1 MSFFKLFLSASLTI
15 AFIWALGT
23 SRVVVSLEQTIVEDG
38 KEVVVPAKE
47 QFIPPLGKLL
57 SPSHG
62 FWQNAESKEPGFE
75 TSINHSSLSAPV
87 KVLYDDRM
95 VPHIFAKNLS
105 DAVFAQGY
113 VTASL
118 RLWQME
124 LQTHSAAGR
133 LAEILGTTTRMRE
146 ILVPRDLETRR
157 IGLPLGAKNAVE
169 HWAKSPEEF
178 KVVNTY
184 SEGINAYIHS
194 LSYSELPLM
203 YKLQDYRPEDWS
215 PLKTA
220 LLMKNMGRTLTSKDH
235 DFELTNV
242 LKELGV
248 AKFDQLY
255 QEYFLEQSPIILDSM
270 SYVQPIAVNEE
281 KPISLYLGMMGL
293 DSLTKALSPKGINEE
308 LLQKDKKKTSV
319 KKESQPKGLGSNN
332 WAVSGKKTAN
342 GNPILC
348 NDPHLD
354 LNLPSIWFEIQI
366 STPEFNAYGA
376 SLPGAP
382 GVISGFNEYIAWGV
396 TNVSH
401 DVRDWYAIQWKDAT
415 QKMYWFDSTYK
426 ASSMMVEEIKVRGA
440 ASVFDTIMMTHLGPI
455 ARSENG
461 QDFALRWTLHDASE
475 EPLTFMKL
483 LKGKNYADYKDAIR
497 HFSCPAQN
505 IVFAAKD
512 GDIAL
517 WTQGKL
523 PLRKKKQGRFVQQGT
538 SSAELWQGFIPQ
550 NDIPHEHNP
559 AKNFVAS
566 ANQHSV
572 NPNVYPYDFY
582 GYFEEYRGRYLNRRL
597 NEMNN
602 ITVKDMMALQYDAYS
617 VKAEDFMGLL
627 KQYLRKG
634 DLNKEELEMWHLIK
648 DWDYKYAK
656 EKIEPTV
663 FETWFDTLNYMV
675 YDEILSFEK
684 NKNPEE
690 KSTIRL
696 PEEYN
701 LLHLLKRDTANIV
714 IDLLTT
720 PEKRERVTDIITLV
734 FQNTCKNVPRDKAG
748 KILKWKDYR
757 ATTVQHLS
765 MVPAFSV
772 ADIDSDGHGSA
783 LNALGG
789 RPGPSWKMV
798 VELGEKIDAYGIYP
812 GGQSENPGSFYYKNM
827 LEKWMKGEHYK
838 LLFMKDENDK
848 QGKIIYEQNFFN

>member
-1 MSFFKLFLSASLTI
+1 MSFFKLFLSTSLTI

-23 SRVVVSLEQTIVEDG
+23 SRVVVSLEHTVVEDG

-62 FWQNAESKEPGFE
+62 FWQNAESKAPGFE
-75 TSINHSSLSAPV
+75 TSISHPYLSAPV

-95 VPHIFAKNLS
+95 VPHIFAQNLS

-124 LQTHSAAGR
+124 LQTHAAAGR
-133 LAEILGTTTRMRE
+133 LAEILGTTTKMRE

-169 HWAKSPEEF
+169 HWSKTPEEF
-178 KVVNTY
+178 KALTSY
-184 SEGINAYIHS
+184 SEGVNAYIHS

-248 AKFDQLY
+248 AQFDQLY
-255 QEYFLEQSPIILDSM
+255 QEYFLEQSPVILDSM
-270 SYVQPIAVNEE
+270 SYIQPVVVQQE

-293 DSLTKALSPKGINEE
+293 DSLTKALSPKSINEE
-308 LLQKDKKKTSV
+308 LFAKDKKKV
-319 KKESQPKGLGSNN
+319 KPKTQSQPKGLGSNN
-332 WAVSGKKTAN
+332 WAVSGEKTAN
-342 GNPILC
+342 GHPILC

-354 LNLPSIWFEIQI
+354 LNLPSIWFEVQI
-366 STPEFNAYGA
+366 STPEFNVYGA

-426 ASSMMVEEIKVRGA
+426 ASSMVVEEIKIRGA
-440 ASVFDTIMMTHLGPI
+440 ASLFDTIMMTHFGPI
-455 ARSENG
+455 AHSENG

-475 EPLTFMKL
+475 EPLTFLKL
-483 LKGKNYADYKDAIR
+483 MKGKNYADYKDAIR

-559 AKNFVAS
+559 TKKFVAS
-566 ANQHSV
+566 ANQHSA
-572 NPNVYPYDFY
+572 NPNLYPYDFY

-597 NEMNN
+597 NEMQN
-602 ITVKDMMALQYDAYS
+602 ITIKDMMALQYDSYS

-634 DLNKEELEMWHLIK
+634 DLNKEELELWHLIK
-648 DWDYKYAK
+648 DWDYKYTK

-675 YDEILSFEK
+675 YDEIRSLEK
-684 NKNPEE
+684 NKNPED

-701 LLHLLKRDTANIV
+701 LLHLLKRDTTNIM
-714 IDLLTT
+714 IDFLGT
-720 PEKRERVTDIITLV
+720 PEKRERVTDIVTLV
-734 FQNTCKNVPRDKAG
+734 FQNTCKNVPRDKSGAVM
-748 KILKWKDYR
+748 KWKDYR
-757 ATTVQHLS
+757 ATVVQHLS
-765 MVPAFSV
+765 TVPAFSV
-772 ADIDSDGHGSA
+772 ANIDSDGHGSA

-798 VELGEKIDAYGIYP
+798 VELGEKMDAYGIYP

-848 QGKIIYEQNFFN
+848 QGKIIYEQNFNN